1 MEPLKRGGNGQL
13 NLNTVLLGICVT
25 LSGWSLKSIV
35 DLKEEIV
42 AVRIKTDENSSTIMG
57 INQVILDQ
65 SKTIEQLSIR
75 LTTIETKESDSKNKN

>member
-1 MEPLKRGGNGQL
+1 MEPQKRGNGQL

-25 LSGWSLKSIV
+25 LSGWALKSIE

-42 AVRIKTDENSSTIMG
+42 AVSIKTDQNSTTIQG
-57 INQVILDQ
+57 INNVILDQ

-75 LTTIETKESDSKNKN
+75 LTAIETKESDYKNKN